1 MQQGVSHAATSG
13 VTLAQL
19 PHISRDDLYRD
30 RVGLAGD
37 DAGTESGLPNRAGWR
52 PVHPADLPGGLT
64 HHRSDCGHAKDYL
77 RIDDVTRLKYPWPNV
92 GN

>member
-1 MQQGVSHAATSG
+1 MRPPAVSRSRSCR
-13 VTLAQL
+13 
-19 PHISRDDLYRD
+19 ISPETIYIGIGSASPAMTQELKADYPTE
-30 RVGLAGD
+30 LAGD
-37 DAGTESGLPNRAGWR
+37 QYIRQIYL
-52 PVHPADLPGGLT
+52 GGLT